1 LLIPRG
7 LITAVLALE
16 VIRVMPQALGFLT
29 PLTFAVIL
37 LTNILVL
44 LAAFRASG
52 AAEAGLEDVAAP
64 AVAPAAVAAVQAN
77 AIPAGEPA
85 IQLDAKELP
94 RVENP

>member
-64 AVAPAAVAAVQAN
+64 AVAPAAALQAN